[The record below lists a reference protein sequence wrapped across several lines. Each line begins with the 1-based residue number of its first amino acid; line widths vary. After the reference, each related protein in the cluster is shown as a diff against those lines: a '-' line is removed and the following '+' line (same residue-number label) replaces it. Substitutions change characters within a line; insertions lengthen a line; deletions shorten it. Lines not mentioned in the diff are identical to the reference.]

1 MNIDRTRRPA
11 PGEYAW
17 LRKLVLLVLAG
28 AAVALG
34 GCSLPRADSGLP
46 SSPTATVARPGS
58 AGLAPSQAE
67 VETILSRME
76 AAYDELTN
84 YEAEVEVLF
93 FSKQG
98 ISKSQTCLYTFEKP
112 NRIRLD
118 FLSPDPGMILVYP
131 DADGKVIMKPAG
143 LLSPLT
149 FHLAL
154 DDPLLQTPSG
164 QQINQTDLGTLIRN
178 IRHSVT
184 DQRRG
189 PISISTDKDSVRIEV
204 LADDHFRKEFETRY
218 QFVIGKARW
227 LPLEV
232 DAATTKGVP
241 TEKVVF
247 RRFRENIDVPD
258 GFFQ

>member
-1 MNIDRTRRPA
+1 MEITRTRRPA
-11 PGEYAW
+11 ARAYAW
-17 LRKLVLLVLAG
+17 LWKLVLAAG
-28 AAVALG
+28 TVALG
-34 GCSLPRADSGLP
+34 ACSLPRVDSGLP
-46 SSPTATVARPGS
+46 SGPTAPVARPAS
-58 AGLAPSQAE
+58 AKLPPSQAE
-67 VETILSRME
+67 VETILNQME
-76 AAYDELTN
+76 TAYDEVTN
-84 YEAEVEVLF
+84 YQVAVEVIF
-93 FSKQG
+93 FSKRG
-98 ISKSQTCLYTFEKP
+98 ATKSQTCLYSFMKP

-118 FLSPDPGMILVYP
+118 FLSPNPGMIMVYP
-131 DADGKVIMKPAG
+131 DADGKVILKPVG
-143 LLSPLT
+143 LLSPFT

-164 QQINQTDLGTLIRN
+164 QQLNQTDLGTLIRN

-204 LADDHFRKEFETRY
+204 LADDHFRKGVATKY

-241 TEKVVF
+241 VEKIVF
-247 RRFRENIDVPD
+247 RNFRENIDVPD